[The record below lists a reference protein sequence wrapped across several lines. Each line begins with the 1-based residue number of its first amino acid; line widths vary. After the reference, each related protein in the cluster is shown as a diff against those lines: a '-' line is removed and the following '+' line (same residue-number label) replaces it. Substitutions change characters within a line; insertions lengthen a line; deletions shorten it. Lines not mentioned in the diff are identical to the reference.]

1 MDHLLLGITGT
12 MKIELQNL
20 HNAGVVPSNAV
31 IKKNGKP
38 VVFVVIDKK
47 VKILPAKIEM
57 DDGKETVI
65 LVADEKI
72 ESHWRY
78 LNANDKVVVNRQSE
92 LVEDMEVESKEVNP

>member
-1 MDHLLLGITGT
+1 
-12 MKIELQNL
+12 
-20 HNAGVVPSNAV
+20 
-31 IKKNGKP
+31 
-38 VVFVVIDKK
+38 
-47 VKILPAKIEM
+47 M

-92 LVEDMEVESKEVNP
+92 LVENMEVEFKEVNP